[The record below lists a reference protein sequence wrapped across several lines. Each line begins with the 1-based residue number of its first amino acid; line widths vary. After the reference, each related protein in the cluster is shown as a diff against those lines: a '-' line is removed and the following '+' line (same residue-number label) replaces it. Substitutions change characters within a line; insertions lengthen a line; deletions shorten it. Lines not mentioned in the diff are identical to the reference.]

1 MKTGTRV
8 IRSTLGTVMGIG
20 LLFMAVAPAAAVPQ
34 AETIASGFSTATAL
48 AVDGSGNVFVG
59 EGDQSGSNSVARVS
73 KFDSAGVR
81 TLQFGTPGAGPGQ
94 MNLPYAIALDGSGN
108 IYVAENY
115 GNRLQKFDSSGTFVS
130 VLASVGTPSGGCADG
145 TVHQAA
151 GVAVYGSSVF
161 VSSHAG
167 NCVQKISTSGV
178 FQAKWGSSGGGNG
191 QFGGPSAVA
200 VDSLGYVY
208 VADSSRVQKFDASGN
223 FVLSWSGSNGGYGM
237 TIDRNDNIYVAL
249 DGDECRRIEKR
260 SSSGVLLGSACG
272 GDFSRWGGANT
283 KLASD
288 SDGRLYISNGT
299 AVVRIDPTVPKA
311 ALSGPTASVLTGAA
325 VVLDA
330 SASSVAFGSVARYEW
345 DLNGDGSFERDGGS
359 SATLTTS
366 FAAAGGRTVS
376 VKVAAPGGKTA
387 VASINIEARLA
398 PPSGEPGVSIN
409 DGAQFTNDPNVLLWP
424 VWPAGG
430 TAMRVSNDGGFRHA
444 QTLALGE
451 TAPWA
456 LVTSGEE
463 RLPKTIYVRFS
474 GSGIDEA
481 RTYQDDIILD
491 QTPPKIVSATAMAR
505 GARASE
511 MRADMAKRK
520 KTRARTVR
528 VRIKAT
534 DALSGVG
541 KMQVTDS
548 KQKPGAV
555 RAYAVSATLRTTKK
569 AIFVRAQD
577 RAGNW
582 SAWRSVRVKAK
593 SAR

>member
-1 MKTGTRV
+1 METGTRV
-8 IRSTLGTVMGIG
+8 TRLVFGMVVGIG

-34 AETIASGFSTATAL
+34 AVTIASGFSTATAL

-59 EGDQSGSNSVARVS
+59 EGDQGGSNSVARVS

-81 TLQFGTPGAGPGQ
+81 TLQFGTPGAGSGQ

-115 GNRLQKFDSSGTFVS
+115 GSRLQKFDSSGTFVS
-130 VLASVGTPSGGCADG
+130 VLASSGSGCADG
-145 TVHQAA
+145 VVNQAA

-161 VSSHAG
+161 VSSQSGA
-167 NCVQKISTSGV
+167 CVQKISTGGV
-178 FQAKWGSSGGGNG
+178 FQAKWGSSGTGNG

-208 VADSSRVQKFDASGN
+208 VADGSRVQKFDGSGN
-223 FVLSWSGSNGGYGM
+223 FVLSWSGSTGGYGM
-237 TIDRNDNIYVAL
+237 TIDRNDNIYVVL
-249 DGDECRRIEKR
+249 DGDDCRRVEKR
-260 SSSGVLLGSACG
+260 SSSGVLLGSACSSA
-272 GDFSRWGGANT
+272 FITWGGANT

-288 SDGRLYISNGT
+288 SDGRLYISSGT

-330 SASSVAFGSVARYEW
+330 SSSSVPFASVVRYEW
-345 DLNGDGSFERDGGS
+345 DLDGDGSFERDGGS

-366 FAAAGGRTVS
+366 FAAAGERTVS
-376 VKVAAPGGKTA
+376 VKVTAPGGKTA

-409 DGAQFTNDPNVLLWP
+409 DAAQFTNDPNVLLWP
-424 VWPAGG
+424 VWPAGA
-430 TAMRVSNDGGFRHA
+430 TAIRVSNDGGFRRA
-444 QTLALGE
+444 QTLSLGE
-451 TAPWA
+451 TVAWA
-456 LVTSGEE
+456 LDSSGEE
-463 RLPKTIYVRFS
+463 RLPKTVYVRFS
-474 GSGIDEA
+474 GSGIDET

-491 QTPPKIVSATAMAR
+491 QTAPKIVSATAMAA
-505 GARASE
+505 GARTSE
-511 MRADMAKRK
+511 MRAGMATRK

-534 DALSGVG
+534 DALSGVR
-541 KMQVTDS
+541 KMQVTVS
-548 KQKPGAV
+548 KKKPGAV
-555 RAYAVSATLRTTKK
+555 RAYVVSATLRTTKK
-569 AIFVRAQD
+569 AIFVRVQD

-582 SAWRSVRVKAK
+582 SAWRTVQVKAK

>member
-1 MKTGTRV
+1 MRNMETGTRV
-8 IRSTLGTVMGIG
+8 TRLVLGTLMGIG

-34 AETIASGFSTATAL
+34 AVTIASGFSTATAL

-59 EGDQSGSNSVARVS
+59 EGDQTGSNSVARVS

-94 MNLPYAIALDGSGN
+94 MNLPYAIAFDGSGN
-108 IYVAENY
+108 IYVAENS
-115 GNRLQKFDSSGTFVS
+115 GSRLQKFDSSGTFVS
-130 VLASVGTPSGGCADG
+130 VLASSGSGCADG
-145 TVHQAA
+145 VVNQAA

-161 VSSHAG
+161 VSSQSGA
-167 NCVQKISTSGV
+167 CVQKISTSGV
-178 FQAKWGSSGGGNG
+178 FQAKWGSAGMGDSQFNG
-191 QFGGPSAVA
+191 PTAVA

-208 VADSSRVQKFDASGN
+208 VTDFERVRKFDASGN
-223 FVLSWSGSNGGYGM
+223 FVLSWSGSSGYGM
-237 TIDRNDNIYVAL
+237 TIDPNDNIYVVF
-249 DGDECRRIEKR
+249 DGDDCRRIEKR
-260 SSSGVLLGSACG
+260 SSSGVLLGSACSSA
-272 GDFSRWGGANT
+272 FITWGGANT

-288 SDGRLYISNGT
+288 SDGRLYISSGT

-330 SASSVAFGSVARYEW
+330 SASSVPFASVARYEW

-359 SATLTTS
+359 TATLTTS
-366 FAAAGGRTVS
+366 FAAAGERTVS
-376 VKVAAPGGKTA
+376 VKVTAPGGKTD

-409 DGAQFTNDPNVLLWP
+409 DAAQFTNDPNVLLWP
-424 VWPAGG
+424 VWPAGA
-430 TAMRVSNDGGFRHA
+430 TAMRVSNDGGFRRA
-444 QTLALGE
+444 QTLSLGE
-451 TAPWA
+451 TVAWA
-456 LVTSGEE
+456 LDSSGEE
-463 RLPKTIYVRFS
+463 RLPKTVYVRFS
-474 GSGIDEA
+474 GSGIDET

-491 QTPPKIVSATAMAR
+491 QTAPKIVSATAMAA

-511 MRADMAKRK
+511 MRAGMATRK

-528 VRIKAT
+528 VRIKST

-569 AIFVRAQD
+569 AIFVRVQD

-582 SAWRSVRVKAK
+582 STWRSVRVKAK